1 MIAEHGYAGC
11 GGWSGCGING
21 VKDSGCRA
29 LFDVWGRIMENTHNN
44 RSSKH
49 QKSMREI
56 WHIFKVMLLGVTMY
70 LLFID
75 AIALKALT
83 GITDMASQIGAP
95 EDIAALLSIPFVA
108 CTVFS
113 LLLFLFD

>member
-1 MIAEHGYAGC
+1 MG
-11 GGWSGCGING
+11 
-21 VKDSGCRA
+21 
-29 LFDVWGRIMENTHNN
+29 NTHDN
-44 RSSKH
+44 RAGKH

-56 WHIFKVMLLGVTMY
+56 WHIIKMILLGVTMY

-83 GITDMASQIGAP
+83 GITDMVSQIGVP
-95 EDIAALLSIPFVA
+95 EDTAVLLSIPFVA
-108 CTVFS
+108 CAVFS